1 MGRTLAWPVAIVF
14 SLLAPAVVTAS
25 AGDDEPYW
33 NSKPLSYW
41 IARLGSADPGGR
53 AQAAQ
58 SVAEIAIAHGGSAA
72 APAVAELMPNLR
84 DPQSSV
90 RESAAHA
97 LEQIGSP
104 AAKPAVPALLDLLR
118 SDDVPDVRRRAALAL
133 GRIDPASAQVVSD
146 AARTLRDERDSG
158 VRVSAAVLLVSS
170 GAAAGAVAPT
180 LESALADDDH
190 GVRLYA
196 AAALA
201 QSGQLT
207 TALPVLLGGLEEED
221 AALRSE
227 AAGLLAGVAPGQE
240 AVVPALVRTLR
251 DHSPDVRGAAVE
263 ALGRVGKPAQEAL
276 PAIWALMR
284 DPDETVRARV
294 LAAVKHI
301 KSVSK

>member
-1 MGRTLAWPVAIVF
+1 MGRTFAWPVAIVF
-14 SLLAPAVVTAS
+14 SLLAPAVTAS

-41 IARLGSADPGGR
+41 IARLGAADPGGR
-53 AQAAQ
+53 TQAAQ

-84 DPQSSV
+84 DSQSAV

-104 AAKPAVPALLDLLR
+104 AAKPAVPALLELLR
-118 SDDVPDVRRRAALAL
+118 SDDVSDVRRRAALAL

-146 AARTLRDERDSG
+146 AAQALRDERDSS

-170 GAAAGAVAPT
+170 GAAARAVAPT

-207 TALPVLLGGLEEED
+207 TALPVLLGGLDEED

-227 AAGLLAGVAPGQE
+227 AAGLLAGVAPGQD

-263 ALGRVGKPAQEAL
+263 ALGQVGKPALPAL
-276 PAIWALMR
+276 PAIWALIR

-294 LAAVKHI
+294 LVAVKHI
-301 KSVSK
+301 KSVSE